1 MNLNQ
6 IDAFCAVA
14 ETGSVSE
21 AARQLDVNRS
31 RLSMAIK
38 ALEQSLNAELFY
50 RTGNRL
56 TLSEIGKAV
65 YKDFES
71 ISVTAARI
79 RRTCEQAN
87 AGFNA
92 EVWIARDDAI
102 PDQLWQDWAHQ
113 LNKRFTATS
122 FNLVLASSGDLA
134 NLVETQQV
142 DFAFG
147 VDYERIDD
155 PRINYQPLGKIR
167 MMSVCNSEHPLSRLR
182 RVSDDQLR
190 NAMQAVMVYLNE
202 KDNPELQPFSRR
214 YIGFSSFEY
223 MLNTILQEEAWG
235 VLPEPLIRQYLREQ
249 RLAVIKHTYGL
260 TQEDYCLFT
269 ASGMAEHPGIQ
280 WLSDSITNY
289 LFDF

>member
-1 MNLNQ
+1 MNLTQ

-21 AARQLDVNRS
+21 AARQLHVNRS

-38 ALEQSLNAELFY
+38 ALEQSL
-50 RTGNRL
+50 
-56 TLSEIGKAV
+56 
-65 YKDFES
+65 
-71 ISVTAARI
+71 I

-113 LNKRFTATS
+113 LNKRYTATS

-147 VDYERIDD
+147 VDYECIDD

-202 KDNPELQPFSRR
+202 KRQSRAAAFLTPLYWLFEL
-214 YIGFSSFEY
+214 
-223 MLNTILQEEAWG
+223 
-235 VLPEPLIRQYLREQ
+235 
-249 RLAVIKHTYGL
+249 
-260 TQEDYCLFT
+260 
-269 ASGMAEHPGIQ
+269 
-280 WLSDSITNY
+280 
-289 LFDF
+289 